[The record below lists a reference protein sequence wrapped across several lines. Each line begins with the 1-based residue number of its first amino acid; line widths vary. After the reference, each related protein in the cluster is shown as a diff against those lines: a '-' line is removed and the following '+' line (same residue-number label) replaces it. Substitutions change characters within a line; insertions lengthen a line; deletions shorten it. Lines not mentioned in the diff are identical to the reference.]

1 MSAVC
6 KCSTTD
12 CVYLDYSG
20 AMFDLAMDGDT
31 ATGTVNQ
38 PFGNDGLDFSPPVP
52 PFD

>member
-38 PFGNDGLDFSPPVP
+38 LFGKDGLDSFLPVP